1 MKSQLF
7 YTAHQLVEAGP
18 KQAVSWFAVACYYHL
33 LDKNELA
40 QRYFLKVGWGRE
52 RVRNKGR
59 GEARRPVTH
68 SAKTISML
76 RCCTPPPSPVSLGH
90 CHADEYHETA
100 FAGHLIYLKAKTP
113 IITFI
118 AELRPPRRI
127 GGDGFRGRGGGGS
140 SVLVR
145 ACRGDS
151 TTRPVR
157 CADERRPSPRRHAV
171 VVIFVCPVTPCVA
184 FAPSQSTK
192 LDGRFAPAWIGF
204 GNAFA
209 AQEET
214 DQAVSAYRTAAR
226 LFQGSHLALLYIGE

>member
-100 FAGHLIYLKAKTP
+100 FAGGAPDLSKGEDPYYHLHCRA
-113 IITFI
+113 
-118 AELRPPRRI
+118 PPPEEDRR
-127 GGDGFRGRGGGGS
+127 GWFSGAGWRGEF
-140 SVLVR
+140 
-145 ACRGDS
+145 
-151 TTRPVR
+151 
-157 CADERRPSPRRHAV
+157 CARS
-171 VVIFVCPVTPCVA
+171 C
-184 FAPSQSTK
+184 
-192 LDGRFAPAWIGF
+192 L
-204 GNAFA
+204 
-209 AQEET
+209 
-214 DQAVSAYRTAAR
+214 
-226 LFQGSHLALLYIGE
+226 